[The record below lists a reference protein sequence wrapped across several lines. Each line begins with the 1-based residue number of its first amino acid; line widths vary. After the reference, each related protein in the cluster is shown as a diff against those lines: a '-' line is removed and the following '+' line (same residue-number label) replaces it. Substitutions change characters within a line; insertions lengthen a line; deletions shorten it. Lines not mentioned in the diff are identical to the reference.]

1 MEKHASLAGRI
12 LISIVFLVSGFLK
25 MTNWH
30 QSASMLATIKIPL
43 VAIALPVVVLV
54 EFGGALCLLA
64 GYRAR
69 AAALVLFLYL
79 IPVTFM
85 IHNFW
90 AYQGAQQQDQMGH
103 FLKNVGIMGG
113 LLLLTANGAGK
124 LSVDGS
130 RRPDAF
136 ASPTPR

>member
-1 MEKHASLAGRI
+1 MEKYASLAGRI
-12 LISIVFLVSGFLK
+12 LISIVFLLSGFLK
-25 MTNWH
+25 ITNWH
-30 QSASMLATIKIPL
+30 QTASMLAAIKIPL

-54 EFGGALCLLA
+54 EFGGALCLIA
-64 GYRAR
+64 GYRTR
-69 AAALVLFLYL
+69 AAALLLFLYL

-113 LLLLTANGAGK
+113 LLVLTADGGGK
-124 LSVDGS
+124 LSVDGW

-136 ASPTPR
+136 APTTPR